1 MFLNSVCDWK
11 FGNHPDLPA
20 QVPANDGGVFK
31 AFTNDE
37 TELGRCCTPGIPKFG
52 RWKRKDQEFKGI
64 LGHRANLKTA

>member
-37 TELGRCCTPGIPKFG
+37 TELGKV
-52 RWKRKDQEFKGI
+52 E
-64 LGHRANLKTA
+64 A